1 MRIFFAVCFA
11 LLTSSA
17 FAHTGVGSTSGF
29 IHGLSHPIS
38 GIDHILAMVAVG
50 IFAANLG
57 GRAIWAV
64 PLTFITLMA
73 VGGVLGISGV
83 PVPFVELGIA
93 FSIIVLGLAVAVKW
107 DWPVAAAMTLVGVC
121 AIFHGHAHETEMP
134 VDAAGAA
141 YAAGFVIATGLLHLI
156 GIGIGLGISRAAIT
170 MANSR
175 RITQIGGGVIAF
187 LGLGLL
193 MGIV

>member
-1 MRIFFAVCFA
+1 MRIFFAVSFA
-11 LLTSSA
+11 LLSSST
-17 FAHTGVGSTSGF
+17 FAHTGVGSTSGL

-73 VGGVLGISGV
+73 VGGVLGISGG

-93 FSIIVLGLAVAVKW
+93 VSIIVLGFAVAVQW
-107 DWPVAAAMTLVGVC
+107 DWPVAAAMTLVGVF
-121 AIFHGHAHETEMP
+121 AIFHGHAHGTEMP
-134 VDAAGAA
+134 VYAAGAE
-141 YAAGFVIATGLLHLI
+141 YAAGFVVATGLLHLI
-156 GIGIGLGISRAAIT
+156 GIGIGLGIERAAMT
-170 MANSR
+170 MANGR
-175 RITQIGGGVIAF
+175 RITQIGGGVIAV
-187 LGLGLL
+187 LGAGVL

>member
-11 LLTSSA
+11 LLSSSA
-17 FAHTGVGSTSGF
+17 FAHTDVGSTSGF

-64 PLTFITLMA
+64 PLTFISLMG

-93 FSIIVLGLAVAVKW
+93 FSIIVLGLAIGVQC
-107 DWPVAAAMTLVGVC
+107 DWPVAAAMTLGGVF
-121 AIFHGHAHETEMP
+121 AIFHGHAHGTET
-134 VDAAGAA
+134 VDAAGAE
-141 YAAGFVIATGLLHLI
+141 YAAGFVIASGLLHLI
-156 GIGIGLGISRAAIT
+156 GIGIGLGIARAAMT
-170 MANSR
+170 MANGR
-175 RITQIGGGVIAF
+175 RITQIGGGVIAV
-187 LGLGLL
+187 LGVGVL
-193 MGIV
+193 MNIV

>member
-17 FAHTGVGSTSGF
+17 FAHTDVGSTSGF
-29 IHGLSHPIS
+29 IPGLSHPIS

-93 FSIIVLGLAVAVKW
+93 FSIIVFGLAVAVQW
-107 DWPVAAAMTLVGVC
+107 DWPVAAAMTLVGVF
-121 AIFHGHAHETEMP
+121 AIFHGHAHGTEMP
-134 VDAAGAA
+134 VDAAGVE
-141 YAAGFVIATGLLHLI
+141 YAAGLVIASGLLHLI
-156 GIGIGLGISRAAIT
+156 GIGIGLGIARAAMT
-170 MANSR
+170 MANGR
-175 RITQIGGGVIAF
+175 RITQIGGGVIAV
-187 LGLGLL
+187 LGVGVL